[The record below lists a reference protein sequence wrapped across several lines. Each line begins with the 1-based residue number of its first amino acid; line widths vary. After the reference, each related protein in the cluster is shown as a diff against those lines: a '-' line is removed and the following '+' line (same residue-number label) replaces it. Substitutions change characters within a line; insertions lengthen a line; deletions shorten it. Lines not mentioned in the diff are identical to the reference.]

1 MMTPDAKQ
9 LMIHAD
15 DLALC
20 HAKNAATIRAIEQG
34 SVSSGSIMT
43 PCPWVGEIAAYA
55 RSRPKIDLGVH
66 LTLTNEWDH
75 YRWPAVAPR
84 EAVPSL
90 VDGRGLLHDLKTIFE
105 EEINPAEV
113 EIELRAQID
122 KALAFGIEPTHL
134 DSHDFVL
141 LRRRDLLATYLK
153 VARDYGLPALFHPG
167 FVEDNFGVDSSGL
180 YGHEDVL
187 IDRVVMAYPDDY
199 AAGLAQFY
207 SKTLQT
213 LQPGL
218 TVLLVHPAYNTPELQ
233 AITTD
238 NIDCCAAWR
247 QQDYDFFS
255 GDVCKQILDEEDV
268 QLVTWR
274 DLVKAGRTIAT

>member
-1 MMTPDAKQ
+1 MKTADVKR

-20 HAKNAATIRAIEQG
+20 HAKNAATIRAIEHG
-34 SVSSGSIMT
+34 SVNSGSIMT
-43 PCPWVGEIAAYA
+43 PCPWVGEIGAHA
-55 RSRPKIDLGVH
+55 RAHPDVDFGVH

-105 EEINPAEV
+105 QQIDPAEV

-141 LRRRDLLATYLK
+141 MRRRDLLATYLK
-153 VARDYGLPALFHPG
+153 VARDYSLPALFHPG
-167 FVEDNFGVDSSGL
+167 FVEDNFGVDSKGL
-180 YGHEDVL
+180 FGPEEVW
-187 IDRVVMAYPDDY
+187 IDRIVMAYPDDY

-207 SKTLQT
+207 SNTLQT

-218 TVLLVHPAYNTPELQ
+218 TVLLVHPAYDTPELQ

-238 NIDCCAAWR
+238 KIDCCAAWR
-247 QQDYDFFS
+247 QQDFDFFS
-255 GDVCKQILDEEDV
+255 GDACKRIIEEDDI

-274 DLVKAGRTIAT
+274 DLVQAGSLA

>member
-1 MMTPDAKQ
+1 MKSASVKQ

-20 HAKNAATIRAIEQG
+20 HAKNAAVIRAIEHG
-34 SVSSGSIMT
+34 SVNSGSIMT
-43 PCPWVGEIAAYA
+43 CCPWIGEIAAYA
-55 RSRPKIDLGVH
+55 RTRPEIDFGIH

-84 EAVPSL
+84 TAVPTL
-90 VDGRGLLHDLKTIFE
+90 VDDRGLLHDLKTIFE
-105 EEINPAEV
+105 EEIDPAEV
-113 EIELRAQID
+113 EVELCAQID
-122 KALAFGIEPTHL
+122 LALAFGIEPTHL
-134 DSHDFVL
+134 DAHDFVL
-141 LRRRDLLATYLK
+141 LRRRDLLDIYLK

-167 FVEDNFGVDSSGL
+167 FVEDDFGVDSSGL
-180 YGHEDVL
+180 YGQEEVW
-187 IDRVVMAYPDDY
+187 IDRIVMASPDDY
-199 AAGLAQFY
+199 AAGLTQFY
-207 SKTLQT
+207 SQVLQN

-218 TVLLVHPAYNTPELQ
+218 TILLVHPAYDTPELQ

-247 QQDYDFFS
+247 QQDFDFFS
-255 GDVCKQILDEEDV
+255 GDTCKQILEEECV

-274 DLVKAGRTIAT
+274 GLVQACGTTAA